1 MKNEALP
8 STPHKAICVSWGSL
22 AAFSFL
28 SPPCC
33 WATTAPLPSSALHLT
48 EKSWKWR
55 RCKDQED
62 PQALYKLLLLQV
74 ILLQYKRYKAGTV
87 SPGEEGQETC
97 SSCSCSCWPFPRPE
111 TPETASAATPGA
123 SSSIKA
129 NREALWE
136 QLEWGFV
143 ALFLWSFKFLLSY
156 LL

>member
-111 TPETASAATPGA
+111 TPANSKCCNTGCFFQHQGKQRGSVATARMGFC
-123 SSSIKA
+123 SSFS
-129 NREALWE
+129 L
-136 QLEWGFV
+136 
-143 ALFLWSFKFLLSY
+143 KF
-156 LL
+156 